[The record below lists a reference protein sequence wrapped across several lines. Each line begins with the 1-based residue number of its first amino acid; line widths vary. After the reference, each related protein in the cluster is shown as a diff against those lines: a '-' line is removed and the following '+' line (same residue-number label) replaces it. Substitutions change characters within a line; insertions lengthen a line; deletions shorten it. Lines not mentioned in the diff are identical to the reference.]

1 LISIV
6 QFTEHCAKQGALAQT
21 MRKYK
26 DEEELS
32 KLGNTLEAA
41 FRRFQVS
48 FTPHNPFT
56 TLSRDRRQF
65 ESHIRSQKALNTVLT
80 ATDNILT
87 TANTLLP
94 TTNSILT
101 TANTILPTANAI
113 LTTTNTALTATQTL
127 LTATETGAYS
137 P

>member
-1 LISIV
+1 
-6 QFTEHCAKQGALAQT
+6 

-41 FRRFQVS
+41 FRRFQLS

-56 TLSRDRRQF
+56 TLRRHRHQF
-65 ESHIRSQKALNTVLT
+65 ESHIRSEKALNTVLT
-80 ATDNILT
+80 TTDNILT
-87 TANTLLP
+87 TANTVLP
-94 TTNSILT
+94 TTNAILT
-101 TANTILPTANAI
+101 TTNTLLPTANTI

-127 LTATETGAYS
+127 LTAAETGASS